1 MATLFDDR
9 DDAGRQLA
17 GRLEGVAR
25 AGGLVVLG
33 IPRGGVSV
41 AFPVARKLQT
51 PLDVFLARKLGVPGQ
66 EELAFGA
73 ISLGG
78 KPLFDEGVIRA
89 AGISA
94 EQIARVVAEAR
105 ATLERRAALY
115 RGERS
120 ASSVGGRTVALVD
133 DGIATG
139 ASMLAAVRELRELG
153 PARLV
158 VAVPVAPASTCRWLQ
173 REVDELVCLAA
184 PEEFHAVGQF
194 YRSFE
199 QVRDEEVTALL
210 RRADAEWGGGDA
222 AR

>member
-1 MATLFDDR
+1 MAMLFDDR
-9 DDAGRQLA
+9 DDAGRRLA

-25 AGGLVVLG
+25 VDALVVLG

-41 AFPVARKLQT
+41 AFPIARKLHA
-51 PLDVFLARKLGVPGQ
+51 PLDVFLTRKLGVPGQ

-73 ISLGG
+73 ISLDG
-78 KPLFDEGVIRA
+78 KPLLDEGVIRT

-120 ASSVGGRTVALVD
+120 AVAVAGRTAILVD

-139 ASMLAAVRELRELG
+139 ASMLAAVRALRAVG

-158 VAVPVAPASTCRWLQ
+158 VAVPVAPASTCRWLR
-173 REVDELVCLAA
+173 REVDELVCLEA
-184 PEEFHAVGQF
+184 PEDFYAVGQF
-194 YRSFE
+194 YRQFE
-199 QVRDEEVTALL
+199 QIGDEEVIALL
-210 RRADAEWGGGDA
+210 RRAEAE
-222 AR
+222 